1 MKKAF
6 SDITILIDIDDTIED
21 LLAAW
26 CNLSHYILTTS
37 GRRLSRNRNADVV

>member
-1 MKKAF
+1 MKKTF

-26 CNLSHYILTTS
+26 CNLSHHILTTS
-37 GRRLSRNRNADVV
+37 GKRMSRNRSADFV